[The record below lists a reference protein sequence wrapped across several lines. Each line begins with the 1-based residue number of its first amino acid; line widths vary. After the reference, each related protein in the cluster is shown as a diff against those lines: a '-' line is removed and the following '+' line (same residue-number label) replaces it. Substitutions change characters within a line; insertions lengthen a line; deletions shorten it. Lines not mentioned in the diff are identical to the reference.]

1 MLHKLSLVCK
11 FVDDFFCS
19 WFSKFYEL
27 YLIQDSFGSGM
38 CPKTSCAWNCTSKGF
53 CCNFLDLV
61 GRQSPQG
68 LSCDIFYKHSQLE
81 YAGIEMIRMFHVHS
95 NISMTTK
102 LGVINNQFH
111 IYLKL
116 CSCKKFFV
124 FQMVNLIV
132 FPKANDY
139 PLKVLLKRTQGL
151 LLKEK
156 FTFGILTFGIFKM
169 IFIVVTYE
177 IRVFFEGAQ
186 KEIFSTIFKK
196 TL

>member
-1 MLHKLSLVCK
+1 LKSNTCPVMLHKLSLVRR
-11 FVDDFFCS
+11 FVDDFFVPDFPNS
-19 WFSKFYEL
+19 MNFM

-61 GRQSPQG
+61 VRQSPQG

-81 YAGIEMIRMFHVHS
+81 YAGIEMIRMLHVYS

-132 FPKANDY
+132 FLKANNY

-169 IFIVVTYE
+169 ILLQV
-177 IRVFFEGAQ
+177 
-186 KEIFSTIFKK
+186 
-196 TL
+196 L